1 MTTCLFLPTCVAL
14 DEPGP
19 VVSVGIGTSTGLSP
33 PGAKTADV
41 DDVSSSVYAAV
52 KVHDDNDDAD
62 TDDAM
67 VLGVEAVR
75 RRRDEKVSLLGG
87 EGGRSGSSSD
97 DESVSD
103 GAVLRKS

>member
-1 MTTCLFLPTCVAL
+1 MTRLFLPTCVAL

-19 VVSVGIGTSTGLSP
+19 VVSVGIGTSTTGLP

-62 TDDAM
+62 DDAM
-67 VLGVEAVR
+67 VLAGVEAVR
-75 RRRDEKVSLLGG
+75 QRRDEKVSLLGG
-87 EGGRSGSSSD
+87 EGGSGSSSD

-103 GAVLRKS
+103 GAVLRKP

>member
-14 DEPGP
+14 GEPGP
-19 VVSVGIGTSTGLSP
+19 VVSVGIGTSTTGLP

-62 TDDAM
+62 DDAM
-67 VLGVEAVR
+67 VLGVQAVR
-75 RRRDEKVSLLGG
+75 QRRDEKVSLLGG
-87 EGGRSGSSSD
+87 EGGSGSSSD

-103 GAVLRKS
+103 GAVLRKP

>member
-1 MTTCLFLPTCVAL
+1 MNLGRLYL
-14 DEPGP
+14 
-19 VVSVGIGTSTGLSP
+19 SVGTNTGLPP

-62 TDDAM
+62 DDDDAM

-75 RRRDEKVSLLGG
+75 QRRDEKVSLLGG
-87 EGGRSGSSSD
+87 EGESGSSSD

-103 GAVLRKS
+103 GAVLRKP

>member
-19 VVSVGIGTSTGLSP
+19 PVVSVGTGTSTGLP

-62 TDDAM
+62 DDAM

-103 GAVLRKS
+103 GAVLRKP

>member
-19 VVSVGIGTSTGLSP
+19 VVSVGIGTSTP

-52 KVHDDNDDAD
+52 KVHDDNDDDAD
-62 TDDAM
+62 DDDAM

-75 RRRDEKVSLLGG
+75 QRRDEKVSLLGG
-87 EGGRSGSSSD
+87 EGGSGSSSD

-103 GAVLRKS
+103 GAVLRKP

>member
-1 MTTCLFLPTCVAL
+1 MNLGRLYL
-14 DEPGP
+14 
-19 VVSVGIGTSTGLSP
+19 SVGTSTTGLP

-62 TDDAM
+62 ADDDAM
-67 VLGVEAVR
+67 LVGVEAVR
-75 RRRDEKVSLLGG
+75 QRRDEKVSLLGG
-87 EGGRSGSSSD
+87 EGESGSSSD

-103 GAVLRKS
+103 GAVLRKP